1 MSWKQQ
7 QYPWKYTNVFC
18 LLQTCWFLLW
28 IWQVYYELHIQSHDT
43 PQIGE
48 VVAKGRV
55 LVLVQ
60 MDGWLLVIHPNT
72 PFCLSLGPTYHSS
85 PQSHLE
91 NTKLHKFL
99 AENFG
104 NFQDGLLKN
113 FVSLVIPGFMVLE
126 MTWNPGAWMV
136 TDLSGGL
143 PGDCFR
149 EVVLK
154 GLGRQWIGWFWSG
167 VVCIELYDIEWCKYM

>member
-1 MSWKQQ
+1 MNLESWVGN
-7 QYPWKYTNVFC
+7 TNNTLENILMYC
-18 LLQTCWFLLW
+18 LMLQTCWFLLW

-48 VVAKGRV
+48 VVAKGGGCWFWYRWMV
-55 LVLVQ
+55 ACHSPKHTL
-60 MDGWLLVIHPNT
+60 
-72 PFCLSLGPTYHSS
+72 CLSLGPTYHFS

-91 NTKLHKFL
+91 NTKLHKL
-99 AENFG
+99 FG
-104 NFQDGLLKN
+104 RKFPTNNFQDGLLKN
-113 FVSLVIPGFMVLE
+113 FVSLVIPGSMVLE

-154 GLGRQWIGWFWSG
+154 SLGRQWIGWFWSG
-167 VVCIELYDIEWCKYM
+167 VVCIY